1 MESCR
6 KGNEKVGISVKVDV
20 AKIVGYCCMASVMI
34 VGIIFGT
41 GVYKKIIENG
51 QGNKK

>member
-1 MESCR
+1 MGSCR
-6 KGNEKVGISVKVDV
+6 KGNEEIGVCVKVDV

-41 GVYKKIIENG
+41 GIYKKIIENG